1 MNQYTARGA
10 PSIRGASTM
19 RQYGGPAA
27 ERQPMA
33 TADDRRSGYGWRF
46 NLLGIGFAIIGCLI
60 VVQLFRLQVS
70 PQAEDFIAQGDLY
83 ARTLHIFYPPR
94 GQIYDRWGNLLA
106 GNTLVYEVGA
116 QVAYVENIETVA
128 FALSK
133 VLSSHPEYNRASYYD
148 DLYAALAIAE
158 KNGTAYV
165 ALADFVTP
173 DELAQLQEWAKRYE
187 GMQGSQYAGVAG
199 QPSLAGLVYRPRLQ
213 RTYPEHELASNVLG
227 FVNREGQ
234 GLFGVEEK
242 FNDLLAGEPVAAW
255 VPLDPYRV
263 AEIPVMQA
271 GGDLVL
277 TIDRQ
282 IQAAVEQILEQA
294 LSDTGASSG
303 VIVVTDPNTGEILA
317 MTSWPR
323 LDLNEYW
330 NYSQVFE
337 GSTPFN
343 RAVSD
348 TYEPGSV
355 YKVLTM
361 AAGLD
366 SGAVDLDTVFVDPG
380 SIEIGGILIHNWDY
394 GAWGPQNMQG
404 CMQHSLN
411 VCLTWVAK
419 QLGAVQ
425 FYDYMQDFGLG
436 HITGVDLAMET
447 SGRLKLPGDADW
459 YEADLGTNSFGQG
472 VAVTPVQMVMAIS
485 AIANGRGEMMA
496 PHVVRSI
503 IDGGY
508 QYNPAPQIMGTP
520 ITAETAQM
528 LTAMLAD
535 SLENESSDA
544 LVDGYRL
551 AGKTGTAEIPGPGG
565 YQANLTNA
573 SFVGWGPVDEPRF
586 LVYIWLE
593 EPTSSP
599 WGSVVA
605 APVFR
610 DVVQQLVVL
619 MDLPPDDIRWQ
630 LGSQ

>member
-1 MNQYTARGA
+1 
-10 PSIRGASTM
+10 
-19 RQYGGPAA
+19 
-27 ERQPMA
+27 
-33 TADDRRSGYGWRF
+33 
-46 NLLGIGFAIIGCLI
+46 LI

-70 PQAEDFIAQGDLY
+70 PQAEDFIAQGNLY
-83 ARTLHIFYPPR
+83 ARTLHIYYPPR
-94 GQIYDRWGNLLA
+94 GQIYDRWGSLLA
-106 GNTLVYEVGA
+106 GNTLVYEIGA
-116 QVAYVENIETVA
+116 QVAYVENTETVA

-133 VLSSHPEYNRASYYD
+133 VLSGHLEYNRPEYYD
-148 DLYAALAIAE
+148 ELFSVLATAE
-158 KNGTAYV
+158 KSGTAYV

-173 DELAQLQEWAKRYE
+173 AELAQLQEWARRYD
-187 GMQGSQYAGVAG
+187 SLAAGAYGASG

-213 RTYPEHELASNVLG
+213 RTYPEHELASNILG

-263 AEIPVMQA
+263 AEIPTLQA

-277 TIDRQ
+277 TIDRE

-294 LSDTGASSG
+294 LLESGAKSG
-303 VIVVTDPNTGEILA
+303 VIVVSDPNTGEILA

-330 NYSQVFE
+330 NYGQVFQ
-337 GSTPFN
+337 GSAPFN

-348 TYEPGSV
+348 AYEPGSV

-366 SGAVDLDTVFVDPG
+366 SGAVEPGTVFVDSG
-380 SIEIGGILIHNWDY
+380 SIEVGGILIHNWDY
-394 GAWGPQNMQG
+394 GAWGPQDMQG
-404 CMQHSLN
+404 CLQHSLN

-419 QLGAVQ
+419 ELGAGR
-425 FYDYMQDFGLG
+425 FYDYMQNFGLG
-436 HITGVDLAMET
+436 HLTGVDLAMET
-447 SGRLKLPGDADW
+447 AGRLKLPGDADW

-472 VAVTPVQMVMAIS
+472 VAVTPVQMIMAVS

-503 IDGGY
+503 IESGY
-508 QYNPAPQIMGTP
+508 QYNPSPQVMGAPIS
-520 ITAETAQM
+520 AETAQM
-528 LTAMLAD
+528 LSEMLAA

-544 LVDGYRL
+544 LVTGYHL

-573 SFVGWGPVDEPRF
+573 SFVGWGPVDDPQF
-586 LVYIWLE
+586 LVYVWLE

-610 DVVQQLVVL
+610 SVVEQLVVL

-630 LGSQ
+630 LGNR

>member
-1 MNQYTARGA
+1 MNPYMTAARETQPPSFWRYT
-10 PSIRGASTM
+10 M
-19 RQYGGPAA
+19 
-27 ERQPMA
+27 
-33 TADDRRSGYGWRF
+33 
-46 NLLGIGFAIIGCLI
+46 LGVGFALIGLLI
-60 VVQLFRLQVS
+60 VAQMFRLQVS
-70 PQAEDFIAQGDLY
+70 PQAEDFIAQGKAY
-83 ARTLHIFYPPR
+83 SRALHIYYPAR
-94 GQIYDRWGNLLA
+94 GQIYDRWGSLLA

-116 QVAYVENIETVA
+116 QVASVENIETVA

-133 VLSSHPEYNRASYYD
+133 VLAEGHPEYSHAGYYD
-148 DLYAALAIAE
+148 ELYAVLVSALQ
-158 KNGTAYV
+158 KGTSYIP
-165 ALADFVTP
+165 LADFVTP
-173 DELAQLQEWAKRYE
+173 DELAQLQEWALRYNT
-187 GMQGSQYAGVAG
+187 MQTTSRSSTEN

-213 RTYPEHELASNVLG
+213 RTYPEHDLASTIIG
-227 FVNREGQ
+227 FVNREGV
-234 GLFGVEEK
+234 GLFGVEQK
-242 FNDLLAGEPVAAW
+242 YNDLLAGEPVAAW
-255 VPLDPYRV
+255 VPLDPYEV
-263 AEIPVMQA
+263 ANIPTMEP

-282 IQAAVEQILEQA
+282 TQAAVEEILEQA
-294 LSDTGASSG
+294 LNETGASSG
-303 VIVVTDPNTGEILA
+303 VIIVSDPNTGEILA

-330 NYSQVFE
+330 NYGEVF
-337 GSTPFN
+337 SDNTPFN

-366 SGAVDLDTVFVDPG
+366 SGVVDAETVFTDGG

-419 QLGAVQ
+419 QLGANL
-425 FYDYMQDFGLG
+425 FYDYMQNFGIG
-436 HITGVDLAMET
+436 HLTGVDMAMEAN
-447 SGRLKLPGDADW
+447 GRLKLPGDTDW

-472 VAVTPVQMVMAIS
+472 VAVTPLQMVMAIS
-485 AIANGRGEMMA
+485 AIANERGEMMA

-503 IDGGY
+503 INDGY
-508 QYNPAPQIMGTP
+508 QYNPAPQVVGTP
-520 ITAETAQM
+520 IRAETARM
-528 LTAMLAD
+528 LTEMLAA

-544 LVDGYRL
+544 LVMGYQV

-573 SFVGWGPVDEPRF
+573 SFVGWGPVGDPKF
-586 LVYIWLE
+586 LVYVWLE
-593 EPTSSP
+593 EPTVSP

-605 APVFR
+605 SPVFR
-610 DVVQQLVVL
+610 EVVEQLVVL
-619 MDLPPDDIRWQ
+619 MDIPPDDIRRQ
-630 LGSQ
+630 LGNE